1 MPGSEVIHRLG
12 LPAMASSPA
21 IVFQGLTKDYGTK
34 RALDGVDLEI
44 RAGEIFGYLGSNG
57 AGKTTTIRCLLGLI
71 RPTAGRATVLGLDCR
86 SDSVEVRRRTGY
98 LPGDLRLYPRLTA
111 RQLLT
116 YLGRLRGGVDA
127 GRIEEL
133 ARRME
138 CDLGWRCGAMSHGQ
152 KQKVGV
158 IQALMHDPAILILDE
173 PTATLDPL
181 MQRNV
186 HDLVREARDRGATI
200 FVSSHDLP
208 EVARLCDR
216 AGILRRGRLVAV
228 QDVNELAQQGGHV
241 LSIEFSEP
249 IDPAVFRA
257 IPGVS
262 QVTASDRTLTI
273 TAGGDLDAVIKT
285 AARFRVHAVRSAEVD
300 LDEVFHD
307 YYRSESDEA
316 AAIVAASATAKPA
329 DAEVPDAL

>member
-1 MPGSEVIHRLG
+1 
-12 LPAMASSPA
+12 MASSPA
-21 IVFQGLTKDYGTK
+21 IVFEGLTKDYGAK
-34 RALDGVDLEI
+34 RALDDVDLEI

-71 RPTAGRATVLGLDCR
+71 RPTAGHATVLGLDCR
-86 SDSVEVRRRTGY
+86 TDSVEVRRRTGY

-116 YLGRLRGGVDA
+116 YLGRLRGGVPA
-127 GRIEEL
+127 ERIEEL

-138 CDLGWRCGAMSHGQ
+138 CDLGQRCGAMSHGQ

-181 MQRNV
+181 MQRTV
-186 HDLVREARDRGATI
+186 HDLVREARGRGATI

-216 AGILRRGRLVAV
+216 AGILLRGRLVAV

-241 LSIEFSEP
+241 LSIEFSEQV
-249 IDPAVFRA
+249 DPAVFRA

-262 QVTASDRTLTI
+262 QVAASDRTLTI
-273 TAGGDLDAVIKT
+273 TAGRDLDAVVKT
-285 AARFRVHAVRSAEVD
+285 AARFQVHALRSAEVD
-300 LDEVFHD
+300 LDDVFHD
-307 YYRSESDEA
+307 YYRAEGAGAGSVGAKGDGVKNTGAEGVD
-316 AAIVAASATAKPA
+316 AS
-329 DAEVPDAL
+329 

>member
-1 MPGSEVIHRLG
+1 MD
-12 LPAMASSPA
+12 SSPA
-21 IVFQGLTKDYGTK
+21 IVFEGLTKDYGAK
-34 RALDGVDLEI
+34 RALAGVDLEI

-86 SDSVEVRRRTGY
+86 ADSVEVRRRTGY

-116 YLGRLRGGVDA
+116 YLGRLRGGVDPA
-127 GRIEEL
+127 RIEEL

-158 IQALMHDPAILILDE
+158 IQALMHDPAIVILDE

-181 MQRNV
+181 MQRTV

-216 AGILRRGRLVAV
+216 AGILRQGRLVAV

-249 IDPAVFRA
+249 VDPARV
-257 IPGVS
+257 PGHSRGV
-262 QVTASDRTLTI
+262 
-273 TAGGDLDAVIKT
+273 AGDG
-285 AARFRVHAVRSAEVD
+285 E
-300 LDEVFHD
+300 
-307 YYRSESDEA
+307 
-316 AAIVAASATAKPA
+316 
-329 DAEVPDAL
+329 

>member
-1 MPGSEVIHRLG
+1 
-12 LPAMASSPA
+12 MASSPA
-21 IVFQGLTKDYGTK
+21 IVFAGLTKDYGAK

-86 SDSVEVRRRTGY
+86 TDSVEVRRRAGY

-116 YLGRLRGGVDA
+116 YLGRLRGGVPA
-127 GRIEEL
+127 ERIEEL

-181 MQRNV
+181 MQRTV
-186 HDLVREARDRGATI
+186 HDLIREARDRGATI

-216 AGILRRGRLVAV
+216 AGILRQGRLVAV
-228 QDVNELAQQGGHV
+228 EDVNELSQQGGHV
-241 LSIEFSEP
+241 LSIEFSEQV
-249 IDPAVFRA
+249 DPTVFRA

-262 QVTASDRTLTI
+262 QVTVSDRTLTI
-273 TAGGDLDAVIKT
+273 TAGGALDAVVKT
-285 AARFRVHAVRSAEVD
+285 AARFQVHTLRSAEVD

-307 YYRSESDEA
+307 YYRTESADPESVNAESVHAEA
-316 AAIVAASATAKPA
+316 V
-329 DAEVPDAL
+329 DAP